1 MNIKRDI
8 DRIHTKDSWI
18 ESTLSKVN
26 DMEQEKG
33 KSMKKKMS
41 KTSIR
46 VVVAA
51 ATITVLSVGTVFG
64 YNYVQRTKN
73 NNYEPLNTAKSLDH
87 LSGAADNGVTLETVG
102 ETVANKDIS
111 IECTSYK
118 AEDHTV
124 YIGLYV
130 KTTDGSVL
138 FDETENK
145 VAVLASSGFD
155 NISVAIDDEPYVA
168 YLTDGKMTQNISN
181 ALRAQATAK
190 NCDIRMVGDGSDPS
204 CMQYELVYS
213 NNEINLSDK
222 KLSFQVSGFGSE
234 FEVFS
239 DIGFTTDNVASLL
252 KSGTPA
258 DKSAFVLADDAKQ
271 YKGTGYELL
280 PGNNKIYFSDRY
292 LGCYIDN
299 FGYHERYGDTDNEQ
313 SFFMTVVCDGDEAR
327 EALSKMIFQN
337 IITGSAECLEKKV
350 LSDGRI
356 QLVYDVNMDRKY
368 SRTTDGIYIDT
379 TDDYIQNLR
388 LKKIE
393 NYGDKRV
400 ITSDAELSF
409 DVDLAQKDQTAMNE
423 ISIQPEL
430 VVTSENNQ
438 TAFKVH
444 TLKLNSMELSMDGDV
459 QQIPTDGSDSMKMFG
474 LSGQFAPQIIM
485 KNGNVVSAGNK
496 GGGGGSVNTG
506 KYSFSW
512 GLPSLVNPEEISQ
525 IIWHGTV
532 LYQAN

>member
-1 MNIKRDI
+1 
-8 DRIHTKDSWI
+8 
-18 ESTLSKVN
+18 
-26 DMEQEKG
+26 
-33 KSMKKKMS
+33 
-41 KTSIR
+41 
-46 VVVAA
+46 
-51 ATITVLSVGTVFG
+51 
-64 YNYVQRTKN
+64 
-73 NNYEPLNTAKSLDH
+73 
-87 LSGAADNGVTLETVG
+87 
-102 ETVANKDIS
+102 
-111 IECTSYK
+111 
-118 AEDHTV
+118 
-124 YIGLYV
+124 LYV

-145 VAVLASSGFD
+145 VAVLARSGFD
-155 NISVAIDDEPYVA
+155 NISVAIDGEPYVA
-168 YLTDGKMTQNISN
+168 YFTDGKMTQNISN

-222 KLSFQVSGFGSE
+222 KLSFQVSGFGAD

-239 DIGFTTDNVASLL
+239 DIGFTTDNVAALL
-252 KSGTPA
+252 ESGTPA
-258 DKSAFVLADDAKQ
+258 DESAFVVEDNAKE
-271 YKGTGYELL
+271 YEGVGYELL
-280 PGNNKIYFSDRY
+280 PGNNKIYFSDKY
-292 LGCYIDN
+292 SGCYIDN
-299 FGYHERYGDTDNEQ
+299 FGYHVMKGYNKTQ
-313 SFFMTVVCDGDEAR
+313 TFYMTVVCDSDEAR
-327 EALSKMIFQN
+327 EALSKMTFQN
-337 IITGSAECLEKKV
+337 IITGSTVRYEKKV

-356 QLVYDVNMDRKY
+356 QLTYNVNIDRKY
-368 SRTTDGIYIDT
+368 SRTNDGVYLDT

-388 LKKIE
+388 LKKLE
-393 NYGDKRV
+393 NPGDERV

-423 ISIQPEL
+423 INIQPEL

-444 TLKLNSMELSMDGDV
+444 TLKLNSMELTMDGNV
-459 QQIPTDGSDSMKMFG
+459 QQIPADGSDSMKMFG
-474 LSGQFAPQIIM
+474 LNVQFSPQIIM

-532 LYQAN
+532 LYQAD

>member
-222 KLSFQVSGFGSE
+222 KLSFQVSGFGAD

-239 DIGFTTDNVASLL
+239 DIGFTTDNVAALL
-252 KSGTPA
+252 ESGTPA
-258 DKSAFVLADDAKQ
+258 DESAFVVEDNAKE
-271 YKGTGYELL
+271 YEGVGYELL
-280 PGNNKIYFSDRY
+280 PGNNKIYFSDKY
-292 LGCYIDN
+292 SGCYIDN
-299 FGYHERYGDTDNEQ
+299 FGYHVMKGYNKTQ
-313 SFFMTVVCDGDEAR
+313 TFYMTVVCDSDEAR
-327 EALSKMIFQN
+327 EALSKMTFQN
-337 IITGSAECLEKKV
+337 IITGSTVRYEKKV

-356 QLVYDVNMDRKY
+356 QLTYNVNIDRKY
-368 SRTTDGIYIDT
+368 SRTNDGVYLDT
-379 TDDYIQNLR
+379 TVDYIQNLR
-388 LKKIE
+388 LKKLE
-393 NYGDKRV
+393 NPGDERV

-409 DVDLAQKDQTAMNE
+409 DVDLAPKDQTAMNE

-438 TAFKVH
+438 TAFIVH
-444 TLKLNSMELSMDGDV
+444 TLKLNSMELTIDGNV
-459 QQIPTDGSDSMKMFG
+459 QQIPADGSDSMKLFG

-485 KNGNVVSAGNK
+485 KNGNVVSAGN
-496 GGGGGSVNTG
+496 GGGGGNIYTG
-506 KYSFSW
+506 NYSFSW
-512 GLPSLVNPEEISQ
+512 VLPSLVNPEEIFQ

-532 LYQAN
+532 LYQAK

>member
-1 MNIKRDI
+1 MNIKRDL

-18 ESTLSKVN
+18 ESTLSRV
-26 DMEQEKG
+26 DQMEQEKG
-33 KSMKKKMS
+33 KNMKKKKS
-41 KTSIR
+41 KMSIR

-73 NNYEPLNTAKSLDH
+73 NNYESLNTAKSMDH
-87 LSGAADNGVTLETVG
+87 LSGSADNGVTLETVG
-102 ETVANKDIS
+102 TTVSNKDIS

-130 KTTDGSVL
+130 KTADGSAL

-145 VAVLASSGFD
+145 VAVLARSRFD
-155 NISVAIDDEPYVA
+155 NISVAIDGEPYVA
-168 YLTDGKMTQNISN
+168 YVTEGKTTQNILYVEQN
-181 ALRAQATAK
+181 QPTGK
-190 NCDIRMVGDGSDPS
+190 NCRIQMVGDGGDPS

-213 NNEINLSDK
+213 NNEIDLSGK
-222 KLSFQVSGFGSE
+222 KLSFQVSKFGAD

-239 DIGFTTDNVASLL
+239 DIGFTADNVSVLL
-252 KSGTPA
+252 ESGTPA
-258 DKSAFVLADDAKQ
+258 DESAFVVEDNAKK
-271 YKGTGYELL
+271 YEGIGYELL

-292 LGCYIDN
+292 SGCYIDN
-299 FGYHERYGDTDNEQ
+299 FGYHKINGYNNTQ
-313 SFFMTVVCDGDEAR
+313 TFYMTVVCDSDQAR
-327 EALSKMIFQN
+327 EALSKMTFQN
-337 IITGSAECLEKKV
+337 IITGSTVCYEKKV

-356 QLVYDVNMDRKY
+356 QFTYNVNVDRKY
-368 SRTTDGIYIDT
+368 SRTNDGIYIDT

-388 LKKIE
+388 LKKLE
-393 NYGDKRV
+393 NPGDERV

-409 DVDLAQKDQTAMNE
+409 DVDLAQKDQTAINE

-444 TLKLNSMELSMDGDV
+444 TLKLDSMKLTIDGSM
-459 QQIPTDGSDSMKMFG
+459 QQIPADMKMFG
-474 LSGQFAPQIIM
+474 ISRQFSPQIIM
-485 KNGNVVSAGNK
+485 KNGNVVSAGN
-496 GGGGGSVNTG
+496 GGGGGNIYTG
-506 KYSFSW
+506 NYSFSW
-512 GLPSLVNPEEISQ
+512 VLPSLVNPKEISQ

-532 LYQAN
+532 LYQAQ